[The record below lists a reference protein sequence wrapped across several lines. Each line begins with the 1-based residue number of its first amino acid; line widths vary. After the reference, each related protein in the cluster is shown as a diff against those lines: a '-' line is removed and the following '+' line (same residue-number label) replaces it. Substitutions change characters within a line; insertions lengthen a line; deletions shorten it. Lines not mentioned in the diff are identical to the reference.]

1 MIVPFRLFGSMN
13 LSLFDIFCVTTCLS
27 VKVTISPSV
36 LSLLRSVKTALANV
50 DSNKRTPWPLI
61 IKLTEGV
68 VFLNRSDLGAIS
80 TLRGIFIII
89 SFCQKTKKV
98 KFSET
103 SVNWCYG
110 LRFREIIERLKD
122 TAGSHRFKF
131 GII

>member
-1 MIVPFRLFGSMN
+1 MLIVPFRLFGSMN
-13 LSLFDIFCVTTCLS
+13 LSLFEIFCATTCLS

-80 TLRGIFIII
+80 TLRGIFIALLTRLPLLSLLPLLPLLSLLPSSSI
-89 SFCQKTKKV
+89 KTHFFKSGWV
-98 KFSET
+98 K
-103 SVNWCYG
+103 
-110 LRFREIIERLKD
+110 
-122 TAGSHRFKF
+122 
-131 GII
+131 